1 MATAANNAPRK
12 DLLSIILT
20 VLLIIMV
27 GVMGYRYLTKST
39 NADRLKDKEES
50 ESMKRITEAK
60 PGDAQSFASRL
71 KGEVAAEKQ
80 KADIENRNKQD
91 GTGKNTTTNDADRAA
106 VDAQRKA
113 AQDEA
118 ARIEAD
124 RIEREKLALAI
135 RSSKMNAYD
144 ANSPAGIGNDFTN
157 SGTHL
162 NSLLALLG
170 GAPGS
175 SSVTTPGQA
184 TAAATAALAAN
195 SGAGSGAAGA
205 GGSGLPP
212 ALAALL
218 GGNSAA
224 GGASG
229 RSQDQASRSWVD
241 GQQSSSLQSPLTP
254 TAVSSAYTLHQ
265 GSIIPSVLISA
276 VDSDLP
282 GDLRA
287 QVSMD
292 VYDSVT
298 LRNLLIPKSTVLV
311 GAYNNEVVAGQQ
323 RILFGFSRM
332 IFPNGSSVS
341 LIDTQGRGN
350 FRGSERN
357 GKAGIA
363 AEVNNRFWE
372 IFGPSLLIGVVT
384 NFTKPLTDV
393 MTNWLFPAKVSGT
406 DASATSTET
415 GRTVTTEVT
424 DPKTGNKT
432 TTVTTSTNANNSSS
446 STGGTNS
453 GTNLTVSLGQATAD
467 TASGTLTE
475 TARRILDRNQN
486 IKPNLSL
493 AYGEKFNLVVA
504 RDMVLPPSITQKRP
518 E

>member
-12 DLLSIILT
+12 DLLTIILT
-20 VLLIIMV
+20 GVLIIMV

-71 KGEVAAEKQ
+71 KGEVEAEKL

-91 GTGKNTTTNDADRAA
+91 GTAKNTSTNDADRAA
-106 VDAQRKA
+106 ADAQRKA
-113 AQDEA
+113 SQDEA

-144 ANSPAGIGNDFTN
+144 ANSPAANGNDFTN
-157 SGTHL
+157 SGTNL

-170 GAPGS
+170 GAQGS
-175 SSVTTPGQA
+175 GSVTTPAQA

-195 SGAGSGAAGA
+195 QGAAG
-205 GGSGLPP
+205 
-212 ALAALL
+212 
-218 GGNSAA
+218 A

-254 TAVSSAYTLHQ
+254 TAASSAYTLHQ

-292 VYDSVT
+292 VYDSVS

-341 LIDTQGRGN
+341 LLDTQGRGN

-357 GKAGIA
+357 GKAGLN

-372 IFGPSLLIGVVT
+372 IFGPSLLIGAVT
-384 NFTKPLTDV
+384 NFTKPLTDA

-406 DASATSTET
+406 DASANSTET

-432 TTVTTSTNANNSSS
+432 TTVTTSTSANNSSS
-446 STGGTNS
+446 STGGANS
-453 GTNLTVSLGQATAD
+453 GTNLTVSLGQAAAD

-493 AYGEKFNLVVA
+493 SYGEKFNLVVA

>member
-12 DLLSIILT
+12 DLLTIILT
-20 VLLIIMV
+20 GVLIIMV
-27 GVMGYRYLTKST
+27 GVMSYRYLTKST

-71 KGEVAAEKQ
+71 KGDVEAEKL
-80 KADIENRNKQD
+80 KADIENRNRQD
-91 GTGKNTTTNDADRAA
+91 GTAKKTTANDADRAA
-106 VDAQRKA
+106 EDAQRKA
-113 AQDEA
+113 AQDAA

-124 RIEREKLALAI
+124 RIEKEKLALAI

-144 ANSPAGIGNDFTN
+144 TNTSAAIGNDFTN
-157 SGTHL
+157 SGANL

-170 GAPGS
+170 GASGS
-175 SSVTTPGQA
+175 ASVTTPAQA

-195 SGAGSGAAGA
+195 SGA

-218 GGNSAA
+218 GGNSAT

-241 GQQSSSLQSPLTP
+241 GQQSASLQSPLTP
-254 TAVSSAYTLHQ
+254 TAASSAYTLHQ

-292 VYDSVT
+292 VFDSVT
-298 LRNLLIPKSTVLV
+298 LRNLLIPAGTILV
-311 GAYNNEVVAGQQ
+311 GAYNNEVVAGQK

-341 LIDTQGRGN
+341 LLDTQGRGN

-357 GKAGIA
+357 GKAGLN

-372 IFGPSLLIGVVT
+372 IFGPSLLIGAVT
-384 NFTKPLTDV
+384 NFTKPLTDA
-393 MTNWLFPAKVSGT
+393 MTNWLFPAKVNGT
-406 DASATSTET
+406 DASANSTET

-432 TTVTTSTNANNSSS
+432 TTVTTSTSANNSSS

-453 GTNLTVSLGQATAD
+453 GTNLTVSLGQAAAD
-467 TASGTLTE
+467 TASGTLTD

-518 E
+518 S